1 MWQFT
6 RCGCAHPCKVV
17 RVVELRDCDLVQPP
31 QATMAESEYAIETEN
46 LTYVFHNKR
55 RGLENIS
62 LKVPWGT
69 TNLLV
74 GPNGAGK
81 STLLRILAG
90 KTLVRQGTLKLGG
103 FDPFEFSSDRHKQHN
118 SDINNYI
125 SYLGTEWANNEV
137 VKRDIPV
144 KLLISSIG
152 GEVYRERRDELIE
165 ILDIDPDWSMC
176 AVSDGERR
184 RVQLVMGLLK
194 PWKLLLLDEVTVDL
208 DVIVRQNLLKFLK
221 RESRERN
228 ACVIYA
234 THIFDGLGKNWC
246 DRVIHLNSG
255 YKTDDVPIEK
265 IDFTTDVS
273 DVEIKKEPAGIIEKI
288 KVALAE
294 SLHPLVL
301 HWLKDDL
308 EERGSREEEK
318 AKIAKRRVDWDNAK
332 DRHFFDQDAR
342 LSEYFKATRRPTGN

>member
-1 MWQFT
+1 M
-6 RCGCAHPCKVV
+6 R
-17 RVVELRDCDLVQPP
+17 LVPP
-31 QATMAESEYAIETEN
+31 LTMAESNFAIETRD
-46 LTYVFHNKR
+46 LTYVFQNKR
-55 RGLENIS
+55 RGLENIT
-62 LKVPWGT
+62 LQVPWGT

-90 KTLVRQGTLKLGG
+90 KTLVKQGTLKLGG
-103 FDPFEFSSDRHKQHN
+103 FDPFEFSSARHEQHN

-144 KLLISSIG
+144 KVLILSIG
-152 GEVYRERRDELIE
+152 GEVFRQRRDELIE

-221 RESRERN
+221 RECRERN
-228 ACVIYA
+228 ACVVYA
-234 THIFDGLGKNWC
+234 THIFDGLGKDWC
-246 DRVIHLNSG
+246 DRVIHLNGGRKS
-255 YKTDDVPIEK
+255 DDVPIDK
-265 IDFTTDVS
+265 IDFTTETKTVD
-273 DVEIKKEPAGIIEKI
+273 IAKEPTGIIQRI

-318 AKIAKRRVDWDNAK
+318 AKIAQRRVDWDNARDGHYF
-332 DRHFFDQDAR
+332 DRDAR
-342 LSEYFKATRRPTGN
+342 LGEYFKATRGPTG

>member
-1 MWQFT
+1 MS
-6 RCGCAHPCKVV
+6 
-17 RVVELRDCDLVQPP
+17 
-31 QATMAESEYAIETEN
+31 ESEFAVETKD
-46 LTYVFHNKR
+46 LTYVFNNKR

-62 LKVPWGT
+62 LQIPWGS

-81 STLLRILAG
+81 STLLKILAG
-90 KTLVRQGTLKLGG
+90 KTLIKQGTLRLGG
-103 FDPFEFSSDRHKQHN
+103 FDPFEFSLARHEQHN

-152 GEVYRERRDELIE
+152 GETYSARRDELIS
-165 ILDIDPDWSMC
+165 IMDLDPDWSM
-176 AVSDGERR
+176 AYISDGERR

-208 DVIVRQNLLKFLK
+208 DVIVRQNLLDFLK
-221 RESRERN
+221 RECRSRHC
-228 ACVIYA
+228 CVIYA
-234 THIFDGLGKNWC
+234 THIFDGLGKDWC

-255 YKTDDVPIEK
+255 RLSDNVDIDNITFEKDTTQVQIKRNPAQEIEN
-265 IDFTTDVS
+265 IR
-273 DVEIKKEPAGIIEKI
+273 
-288 KVALAE
+288 VALAE

-301 HWLKDDL
+301 HWLREDL
-308 EERGSREEEK
+308 EERGSREDEK
-318 AKIAKRRVDWDNAK
+318 LKIAKRLNDWNNAR
-332 DRHFFDQDAR
+332 DGHYFDSDAR
-342 LSEYFKATRRPTGN
+342 LSDYFKATRGKPGQNQ